1 MNAPEPIVTEGIQ
14 TIRVARIGASPTNPR
29 KHFDQAAL
37 DELAES
43 IRRHGV
49 LQPILVRPNPDRMR
63 GPREEFE
70 IVSGERR
77 WRAAQAAEL
86 REIPAL
92 VRELG
97 DAEVLEIQV
106 IENLQ
111 RADLHPLEEA
121 EGYEALHQRH
131 GYTVADIAAKVG
143 KSERYVYARMK
154 LCALCEK
161 ARKAFYAGKLSP
173 TTALLVARIPDAG
186 LQAKA
191 TAEITEAHWSAD
203 EGMTARQASEHIQ
216 RTYMLRLATAPFST
230 TDADLVPEAGPCTT
244 CPKRTG
250 NAGELFDDIKGPDT
264 CTDPACFER
273 KTIAHKDRLVERAQ
287 AKGVKVID
295 GKDAQKLFE
304 HLHSAPKG
312 YVDLDQQE
320 YRLPGAKKARAVV
333 GKAEVERVL
342 LVNPHTH
349 AVIEAVPEKAYETV
363 LTERGVKSTRDIFNA
378 EQAKERARLTLE
390 KAYRR
395 ELFDALREPREHRL
409 EDRRLIARAM
419 FGHLGSELQGRIRDV
434 WSWPK
439 VAGDTSGIDELDA
452 GQLDRLM
459 MDMALVNELQVW
471 THVSAKPDRM
481 LALAERLG
489 VDAAAIKRQV
499 QAEARAKKK
508 PAKKAET
515 KVKKAETKG
524 SQAETKTARKPAPK
538 AGGEPTRKRKA
549 KVKAAASGT
558 SAADAW
564 PFPTAPATKGAQA

>member
-131 GYTVADIAAKVG
+131 SYTVADIAAKVG

-161 ARKAFYAGKLSP
+161 ARKAFYAGKLTP

-191 TAEITEAHWSAD
+191 TAEITEVRWQGAD
-203 EGMTARQASEHIQ
+203 PMSARQASEHIQ

-230 TDADLVPEAGPCTT
+230 TDVELVPEAGPCTT

-250 NAGELFDDIKGPDT
+250 NAGVGFCRRWLAELK
-264 CTDPACFER
+264 A
-273 KTIAHKDRLVERAQ
+273 L
-287 AKGVKVID
+287 AKQVH
-295 GKDAQKLFE
+295 A
-304 HLHSAPKG
+304 
-312 YVDLDQQE
+312 
-320 YRLPGAKKARAVV
+320 
-333 GKAEVERVL
+333 GKASYEGGYFAGFDHCDPREVEDYTTYAKPFRQLGLEFPRTMLETAVTAHYRQGGIDVDTATMRSSVPGL
-342 LVNPHTH
+342 YVAGGVGGHSNGLIALATYDGH
-349 AVIEAVPEKAYETV
+349 AVAHSVANDLSKLSSRTASSQDIAAE
-363 LTERGVKSTRDIFNA
+363 ER
-378 EQAKERARLTLE
+378 RLT
-390 KAYRR
+390 
-395 ELFDALREPREHRL
+395 ALRETSGKGHAPVKLKEKLREMMWHKAGV
-409 EDRRLIARAM
+409 E
-419 FGHLGSELQGRIRDV
+419 
-434 WSWPK
+434 K
-439 VAGDTSGIDELDA
+439 NAGDLKSALADIEEMRSVALPDLRITHHGKSANYEWLDA
-452 GQLDRLM
+452 ID
-459 MDMALVNELQVW
+459 LVNMLDACGLIVQSSLERKESRGPFFRQDFPL
-471 THVSAKPDRM
+471 TDNAKW
-481 LALAERLG
+481 LCANVL
-489 VDAAAIKRQV
+489 
-499 QAEARAKKK
+499 
-508 PAKKAET
+508 KKAGNSIRFEQRPYDLPFFEPGFQ
-515 KVKKAETKG
+515 VKNNFEV
-524 SQAETKTARKPAPK
+524 P
-538 AGGEPTRKRKA
+538 
-549 KVKAAASGT
+549 
-558 SAADAW
+558 W
-564 PFPTAPATKGAQA
+564 